1 MKIFSEVT
9 GREHEVK
16 CFEAEGGFGV
26 CHESLQNILENELG
40 EDASYNTEVITAT
53 NTYAVAKCTISDDS
67 GRKIQGF
74 GDVNVNRLEGKVD
87 SQDKFAKAHPTLVAI
102 QTAVDTAV
110 RSYLKWPRIVTAD
123 MFVNEDEEDASAS
136 DADSES
142 ASDESTASESSEEIN
157 VPNEY
162 EDCKTDD
169 VAAEEAEAKECDTD
183 GVPDTDEVPFE
194 EDNAKN
200 SEETKEEPSES
211 KTEVELGMNPPEIS
225 EAEAEILNIKERLTE
240 LGPLTPPA
248 GSKLSK
254 HTYDELWETN
264 REWFD
269 YIINNSRSKNYD
281 KAREYATLKLKLA
294 ELEK

>member
-123 MFVNEDEEDASAS
+123 MFVEEDEEDASVS
-136 DADSES
+136 ETDSES
-142 ASDESTASESSEEIN
+142 VSEETTASESSEEID

-162 EDCKTDD
+162 EDCKTDEAAAEA
-169 VAAEEAEAKECDTD
+169 AAEEKEH
-183 GVPDTDEVPFE
+183 DTDEVPFE

-211 KTEVELGMNPPEIS
+211 KSEVELGMNPPEIS

-254 HTYDELWETN
+254 HTYDDLWETN

>member
-9 GREHEVK
+9 GRTHEVK

-123 MFVNEDEEDASAS
+123 MFVDEDEEDASAS
-136 DADSES
+136 ETDSES
-142 ASDESTASESSEEIN
+142 ASDESTSSESNDEID

-162 EDCKTDD
+162 EDCKADD
-169 VAAEEAEAKECDTD
+169 VAAEETEAKECDTD
-183 GVPDTDEVPFE
+183 KVPDTDEVPFE

-211 KTEVELGMNPPEIS
+211 KSEVELGMNPPEDETEDDVS
-225 EAEAEILNIKERLTE
+225 KIKARVKE
-240 LGPLTPPA
+240 LGTLTPPA
-248 GSKLSK
+248 GSKFGK
-254 HTYDELWETN
+254 HTYDELWDTN
-264 REWFD
+264 RDWFNWV
-269 YIINNSRSKNYD
+269 INNSRSKNYD
-281 KAREYATLKLKLA
+281 ATREYATLRFRLE
-294 ELEK
+294 ELEKQ

>member
-123 MFVNEDEEDASAS
+123 MFVEEDEEDASAS
-136 DADSES
+136 EADSES
-142 ASDESTASESSEEIN
+142 VSEETTASESSEEID

-162 EDCKTDD
+162 DDCKTDE
-169 VAAEEAEAKECDTD
+169 VAAEAKTAEEKEH
-183 GVPDTDEVPFE
+183 DTDEVPFE

-211 KTEVELGMNPPEIS
+211 KAEIELGMNPPEIS

-254 HTYDELWETN
+254 HTYDDLWETN

>member
-123 MFVNEDEEDASAS
+123 MFVDEDEEDASAS
-136 DADSES
+136 ETDSES
-142 ASDESTASESSEEIN
+142 VSDESTASESSEEID

-162 EDCKTDD
+162 EDCKTDE
-169 VAAEEAEAKECDTD
+169 AAKEEAGAEAADEK
-183 GVPDTDEVPFE
+183 GHDTDEVPFE

-211 KTEVELGMNPPEIS
+211 KSEVELGMNPPEIS
-225 EAEAEILNIKERLTE
+225 EAEAKILDIKERLTE

-254 HTYDELWETN
+254 HTYDDLWETN

>member
-123 MFVNEDEEDASAS
+123 MFVEEDEEDASAS
-136 DADSES
+136 ETDSES
-142 ASDESTASESSEEIN
+142 VSDESTASESSEEID

-162 EDCKTDD
+162 EDCKTDEA
-169 VAAEEAEAKECDTD
+169 AAEEAEAAEEKEH
-183 GVPDTDEVPFE
+183 DTDEVPFE
-194 EDNAKN
+194 EDNSKN
-200 SEETKEEPSES
+200 SEEAKEEQS
-211 KTEVELGMNPPEIS
+211 MNPPEIS

-254 HTYDELWETN
+254 HTYDDLWETN